1 MWQASSIQL
10 NLPPKRV
17 FGNTERQFLNER
29 QQGLQEYLNAI
40 LKDPL
45 LSNTL
50 AIKRF
55 LNPKAYSVNYYGTDA
70 KCDF

>member
-1 MWQASSIQL
+1 M
-10 NLPPKRV
+10 

-40 LKDPL
+40 LKDAL

-55 LNPKAYSVNYYGTDA
+55 LNPKAYSVNYYGKDA
-70 KCDF
+70 KF

>member
-1 MWQASSIQL
+1 M
-10 NLPPKRV
+10 
-17 FGNTERQFLNER
+17 FGNTERQFLNDR

-55 LNPKAYSVNYYGTDA
+55 LNPKSYSVNYYGADA
-70 KCDF
+70 KYGF